1 MKKYIFLFVM
11 LFALQSYA
19 QQEKKVFELKPSQN
33 MLMTGKGQGQ
43 DGAINPYKDGN
54 SIAIVKNLGDNQ
66 FSIRIQY
73 QGKIIRTRELP
84 AGKAT
89 MIPILKGHEMYFD
102 TEKKTTV
109 QLEFQ
114 DGPN

>member
-19 QQEKKVFELKPSQN
+19 QKDKTIFELEPSQN

-54 SIAIVKNLGDNQ
+54 SIAIVKNLGENEL
-66 FSIRIQY
+66 SIRIQY
-73 QGKIIRTRELP
+73 KGEIKKTRELA
-84 AGKAT
+84 AGKST
-89 MIPILKGHEMYFD
+89 MIPIPKGYEMYFD
-102 TEKKTTV
+102 TEKKTKV
-109 QLEFQ
+109 QLEFR
-114 DGPN
+114 DGMN